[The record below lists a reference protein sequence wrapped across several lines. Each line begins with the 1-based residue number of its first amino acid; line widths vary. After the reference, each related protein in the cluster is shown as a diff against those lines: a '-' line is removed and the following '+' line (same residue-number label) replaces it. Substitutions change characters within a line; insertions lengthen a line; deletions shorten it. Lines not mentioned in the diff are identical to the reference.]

1 MRGLKSGRLSVLAEN
16 APGIFDASVNSND
29 PESLSD
35 TTYLSFNPRHSH
47 GKSRLRFGMR
57 LYSENVRNAAMHMS
71 EDNQQLV
78 WFKNQAA
85 KYQKKTKA
93 LEETLSLVNMAFLY
107 FGPGA
112 RNKKSDNNNEE
123 FERGIFEMFSNLL
136 ETMSEKDFLKKKAKG
151 KESNDIVSDPPTS
164 PAVKRSGA
172 KALA

>member
-1 MRGLKSGRLSVLAEN
+1 MDEQLKKTKAF
-16 APGIFDASVNSND
+16 I
-29 PESLSD
+29 ESK
-35 TTYLSFNPRHSH
+35 HSH

-112 RNKKSDNNNEE
+112 RNKKSEINSDNNNEE

-136 ETMSEKDFLKKKAKG
+136 ETMRRKIFSR
-151 KESNDIVSDPPTS
+151 ESCFICIVRKPAERPPSDPFLIVHPNPQS
-164 PAVKRSGA
+164 
-172 KALA
+172 LAATITK